1 MILGVVSVQRSF
13 RSPGSLTGF
22 AWLSVLS
29 AVLTLGL
36 KFFAFLLTHSVGL
49 LSDALESFVN
59 LASALVAVWILFLSD
74 QPPDE
79 EHPYGHTKAEY
90 FASGFEGFLI
100 LGSAVSIGVV
110 AIERI
115 LEPKAIQNVGTGLI
129 VSGAAGAVNLVVAR
143 ILLTAG
149 NRYGAIVL
157 EADAR
162 HLLADVWTT
171 VGVIAGVIVV
181 ELTGI
186 YILDPIVGMAV
197 AIHIVWSGVGL
208 VRRSV
213 LGLMDTALPEED
225 QRIIHTILD
234 RYRER
239 GVQYHALRT
248 RQAGMRRF
256 MSVHILVP
264 GSWTV
269 AEGHHLLE
277 ALEAEIRKALPGIT
291 VFTHLEPLEDPRA
304 WQDLTLDRS
313 TTDRSGSFHR

>member
-1 MILGVVSVQRSF
+1 MQRSF
-13 RSPGSLTGF
+13 RSPGSLRGF

-29 AVLTLGL
+29 AVLTIGL
-36 KFFAFLLTHSVGL
+36 KFFAFLLTGSVGL

-115 LEPKAIQNVGTGLI
+115 LEPKAIQRVEIGLI
-129 VSGAAGAVNLVVAR
+129 LSGLAGVINLLVAR
-143 ILLTAG
+143 ILLGAG
-149 NRYGAIVL
+149 RRYGSIVL

-181 ELTGI
+181 GLTGI

-197 AIHIVWSGVGL
+197 AIHILWSGVGL

-234 RYRER
+234 LYRER

-277 ALEAEIRKALPGIT
+277 ELEAEIRRALPGIT

-304 WQDLTLDRS
+304 WQDLALDR
-313 TTDRSGSFHR
+313 TAPENLPEPPQGIPTPQG